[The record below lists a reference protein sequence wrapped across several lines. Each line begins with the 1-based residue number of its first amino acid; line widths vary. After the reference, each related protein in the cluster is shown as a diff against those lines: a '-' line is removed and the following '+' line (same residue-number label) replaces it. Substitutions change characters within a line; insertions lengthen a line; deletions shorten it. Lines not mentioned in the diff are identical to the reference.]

1 MHYNLFPRMFGTKR
15 PRLSVIIVI
24 DSGKKT
30 IVQRKKRSRKNYG
43 EVYKFTG
50 PKFNTF
56 HIFKSN
62 SLLHFTTTS
71 LYKLVTILKI

>member
-43 EVYKFTG
+43 EVYLKG

-56 HIFKSN
+56 HI
-62 SLLHFTTTS
+62 
-71 LYKLVTILKI
+71 